1 MLTSK
6 QRASLRAMSNS
17 LQPVTQIGK
26 NGINDALIK
35 SLDITLESR
44 ELIKV
49 TVLETALLTAKEAL
63 EEVSEKLNAEQV
75 SAVGSKFVIY
85 RQAKK
90 DPKIVLEK

>member
-6 QRASLRAMSNS
+6 QRATLRAMSNT
-17 LQPVTQIGK
+17 LQSVTQIGK
-26 NGINDALIK
+26 NGINEALIE
-35 SLDITLESR
+35 SLDKTLENR

-49 TVLETALLTAKEAL
+49 TVLETALVSAKEAL
-63 EEVSEKLNAEQV
+63 NQIATALNAEEV

-90 DPKIVLEK
+90 DPQIKL